1 MYYRGGDMLEKF
13 ISLLGF
19 FSNNIGIDLG
29 TANTV
34 IYSEGKG
41 IVLSEPSIVAIDT
54 RTKRVIAVGKEA
66 KEMLGKTPENI
77 QAIRPLRDGV
87 ITDFEATQV
96 MLSYFIEQAIGGGIF
111 RPKPRIVIGVPSGVT
126 QVEKRAV
133 IDAAKGAGAREV
145 YLIPEPMAAAIGAEL
160 PVEEPVGSM
169 IVDIGGGTTEIA
181 VISLAG
187 VVVSNSIRVAGDEMN
202 EAIIQYI
209 KKRFHMFI
217 GEQTGERIKIELGN
231 AIYEDQE
238 KEMEIKGRDITGLPK
253 TVKITSRDIT
263 EALEDVIGSII
274 NAIRLTLERTPPE
287 LASDIAERGIVLA
300 GGGSL
305 LKNLDVRI
313 ERDVGIKTYYCED
326 PITAVAR
333 GVGKVLDKID
343 LIRRISIE

>member
-1 MYYRGGDMLEKF
+1 MLDRLM
-13 ISLLGF
+13 SLLGF

-34 IYSEGKG
+34 IYADGKG
-41 IVLSEPSIVAIDT
+41 IVLYEPSIVAIDT
-54 RTKRVIAVGKEA
+54 RTKRVIAVGREA
-66 KEMLGKTPENI
+66 KEMLGKTPESI

-96 MLSYFIEQAIGGGIF
+96 MLTYFIDQAIGGGIF
-111 RPKPRIVIGVPSGVT
+111 RPKPRIIIGVPSGVT

-145 YLIPEPMAAAIGAEL
+145 YLIPEPMAAAIGAGL
-160 PVEEPVGSM
+160 PIEEPIGSM
-169 IVDIGGGTTEIA
+169 VVDIGGGTTEIA

-187 VVVSNSIRVAGDEMN
+187 IVVSNSIRVAGDEMT

-209 KKRFHMFI
+209 KKKFHMFI

-231 AIYEDQE
+231 AIYEDE
-238 KEMEIKGRDITGLPK
+238 EREMEIKGRDITGLPK
-253 TVKITSRDIT
+253 TVRITSRDVV
-263 EALEDVIGSII
+263 EALEDVISSIV
-274 NAIRLTLERTPPE
+274 NAIRITLERTPPE

-305 LKNLDVRI
+305 LKNLNIRI
-313 ERDVGIKTYYCED
+313 EREIGIKTYYCD
-326 PITAVAR
+326 DSLTAVAR
-333 GVGKVLDKID
+333 GVGKILDQID
-343 LIRRISIE
+343 LIKRISME

>member
-1 MYYRGGDMLEKF
+1 MLDRLM
-13 ISLLGF
+13 SLLGF

-34 IYSEGKG
+34 IYADGKG
-41 IVLSEPSIVAIDT
+41 IVLYEPSIVAIDT
-54 RTKRVIAVGKEA
+54 RTKRVIAVGREA
-66 KEMLGKTPENI
+66 KEMLGKTPESI

-96 MLSYFIEQAIGGGIF
+96 MLTYFIDQAIGGGIF
-111 RPKPRIVIGVPSGVT
+111 RPKPRIIIGVPSGVT

-133 IDAAKGAGAREV
+133 IDAARGAGAREV
-145 YLIPEPMAAAIGAEL
+145 YLIPEPMAAAIGAGL
-160 PVEEPVGSM
+160 PIEEPIGSM
-169 IVDIGGGTTEIA
+169 VVDIGGGTTEIA

-187 VVVSNSIRVAGDEMN
+187 IVVSNSIRVAGDEMT

-209 KKRFHMFI
+209 KKKFHMFI

-231 AIYEDQE
+231 AIYEE
-238 KEMEIKGRDITGLPK
+238 EEREMEIKGRDITGLPK
-253 TVKITSRDIT
+253 TVRITSRDVV
-263 EALEDVIGSII
+263 EALEDVISSIV
-274 NAIRLTLERTPPE
+274 NAIRITLERTPPE

-305 LKNLDVRI
+305 LKNLNIRI
-313 ERDVGIKTYYCED
+313 EREIGIKTYYCDD

-333 GVGKVLDKID
+333 GVGKILDQID
-343 LIRRISIE
+343 LIKRISME

>member
-1 MYYRGGDMLEKF
+1 MLEKF

-41 IVLSEPSIVAIDT
+41 IVLYEPSIVAIDT

-66 KEMLGKTPENI
+66 KEMLGRTPENI

-96 MLSYFIEQAIGGGIF
+96 MLAYFIERAIGGGIF

-145 YLIPEPMAAAIGAEL
+145 YLIPEPMAAAIGASL

-187 VVVSNSIRVAGDEMN
+187 IVVSNSIRVAGDEMN
-202 EAIIQYI
+202 EAVIQYI
-209 KKRFHMFI
+209 KKRSHMFI

-231 AIYEDQE
+231 AIYEGEE

-253 TVKITSRDIT
+253 TVKITSKDIT

-274 NAIRLTLERTPPE
+274 NAIRLTLEKTPPE

-305 LKNLDVRI
+305 LRNLDVRI

-333 GVGKVLDKID
+333 GVGKVLDKMD
-343 LIRRISIE
+343 LIRRISME

>member
-1 MYYRGGDMLEKF
+1 M
-13 ISLLGF
+13 SLLGF

-34 IYSEGKG
+34 IYADGKG
-41 IVLSEPSIVAIDT
+41 IVLYEPSIVAIDT
-54 RTKRVIAVGKEA
+54 RTKRVIAVGREA
-66 KEMLGKTPENI
+66 KEMLGKTPESI

-96 MLSYFIEQAIGGGIF
+96 MLTYFIDQAIGGGIF
-111 RPKPRIVIGVPSGVT
+111 RPKPRIIIGVPSGVT

-145 YLIPEPMAAAIGAEL
+145 YLIPEPMAAAIGAGL
-160 PVEEPVGSM
+160 PIEEPIGSM
-169 IVDIGGGTTEIA
+169 VVDIGGGTTEIA

-187 VVVSNSIRVAGDEMN
+187 IVVSNSIRVAGDEMT

-209 KKRFHMFI
+209 KKKFHMFI

-231 AIYEDQE
+231 AIYEDE
-238 KEMEIKGRDITGLPK
+238 EREMEIKGRDITGLPK
-253 TVKITSRDIT
+253 TVRITSRDVV
-263 EALEDVIGSII
+263 EALEDVISSIV
-274 NAIRLTLERTPPE
+274 NAIRITLERTPPE

-305 LKNLDVRI
+305 LKNLNIRI
-313 ERDVGIKTYYCED
+313 EREIGIKTYYCD
-326 PITAVAR
+326 DSLTAVAR
-333 GVGKVLDKID
+333 GVGKILDQID
-343 LIRRISIE
+343 LIKRISME

>member
-1 MYYRGGDMLEKF
+1 MLEKF

-41 IVLSEPSIVAIDT
+41 IVLYEPSIVAIDT

-66 KEMLGKTPENI
+66 KEMLGKTPESI

-145 YLIPEPMAAAIGAEL
+145 YLIPEPMAAAIGSEL

>member
-1 MYYRGGDMLEKF
+1 MLEKF

-41 IVLSEPSIVAIDT
+41 IVLYEPSIVAVDT

-96 MLSYFIEQAIGGGIF
+96 MLAYFIERAIGGGIF

-145 YLIPEPMAAAIGAEL
+145 YLIPEPMAAAIGAGL

-187 VVVSNSIRVAGDEMN
+187 IVVSNSIRVAGDEMN

-231 AIYEDQE
+231 AIYEDEE

-253 TVKITSRDIT
+253 TVRITSRDIT

-274 NAIRLTLERTPPE
+274 NAIRLTLEKTPPE

-305 LKNLDVRI
+305 LRNLDVRI

-343 LIRRISIE
+343 LIRRISME